1 MMRKQERRYMRPG
14 NNTVEVGPMF
24 GRGGREGGRKQSPAF
39 NTQHGIIEGTT
50 RHSLG

>member
-14 NNTVEVGPMF
+14 NTVEVGPMF